1 MDLSSCLYKIRDQL
15 DSYELASLKFLSL
28 DHIPQRKLEPIQDTL
43 MFFQRLQE
51 KKMLEEGNL
60 SFLKEL
66 LFRIHRLDLLNS
78 LLATNKK
85 EMEDELKIPGR
96 AQISAYRVML
106 FQISEDVSQDGLKTF
121 KFFLSKEI
129 PKCKLEDNMSLL
141 DIFTEMEKRMILGEK
156 NLDTLKKICDQIDKN
171 LLVKIH
177 DYEDSSGGRRMTLE
191 TLGTYTNGEQTYGVL
206 AMLDCP
212 GEQDSK
218 EQISGEVY
226 QMKSKPRG
234 YCLIFN
240 NHDFSM
246 ARKKIPKHRNMKD
259 RKGTEVDAEALNTTF
274 TRLHFEVIRYNDSTA
289 KEICDALE
297 YYQNIDHIGR
307 DCFVCCILSHGDK
320 GIIYG
325 TDGQEARIYDLTSY
339 FIGSKCPSLV
349 GKPKVF
355 FIQACQGDKY
365 HKGVPVETDSE
376 QQEAY
381 LEMDSLSPK
390 RYVPDEAD
398 FLLGMATV
406 NNYVSFRNLLEGTW
420 YIQSLC
426 KSLEE
431 RCPLGE
437 DILTILTKV
446 NYQVSKK
453 DAGEKKEKQM
463 PQPTFTL
470 TKKLLFP
477 LD

>member
-1 MDLSSCLYKIRDQL
+1 MDLPSCLYKIRDQL

-28 DHIPQRKLEPIQDTL
+28 DYIPQRKLEPIQDTL

-51 KKMLEEGNL
+51 NKMLEEGNL

-78 LLATNKK
+78 LLATSKK
-85 EMEDELKIPGR
+85 EMEEELKIPGR

-106 FQISEDVSQDGLKTF
+106 FQISEDVSQEGLKIF
-121 KFFLSKEI
+121 KFFLRKEI
-129 PKCKLEDNMSLL
+129 SKCKLEDNMSLL
-141 DIFTEMEKRMILGEK
+141 DIFIEMEKRMILGEK
-156 NLDTLKKICDQIDKN
+156 NLDTLKKICDPIDKN

-177 DYEDSSGGRRMTLE
+177 DYEDSSGGRRMTPE
-191 TLGTYTNGEQTYGVL
+191 TPGTYTNGEQTYGML

-212 GEQDSK
+212 REQYSK

-240 NHDFSM
+240 NHDFSV

-289 KEICDALE
+289 KEICDALK
-297 YYQNIDHIGR
+297 YYQSIDHIGR

-325 TDGQEARIYDLTSY
+325 TDGQEACIYDLTSY
-339 FIGSKCPSLV
+339 FTGSKCPSLA

-365 HKGVPVETDSE
+365 QKGVPVAIDSE

-406 NNYVSFRNLLEGTW
+406 NNYVSYRNLLEGTW

-446 NYQVSKK
+446 NYQVSIK

>member
-177 DYEDSSGGRRMTLE
+177 DYEDSSGG
-191 TLGTYTNGEQTYGVL
+191 EQTYGVL

-218 EQISGEVY
+218 EQQEHGHICSKLLHRGQSMSKTTRNHNAMGRIIRKSNDSNKRTSTSPQNNQKPISVAEMRDEDIEEMPEKEFKKILRKLFRANEKHWKEFKEFQNHVAAEIK
-226 QMKSKPRG
+226 QMNNGILNIEHKVESLINRKNLVEDRISEMEDDQNENKHPIIQLEKNPNKANRTIQEIGLPKRVERETGSQQVLNEIIQENFQNTRNMNPPEIQEGQRAPYRFDPKRSSPSHVVLKLPYSKYKERNLTCTKHRQAHRDKPIRMTA
-234 YCLIFN
+234 
-240 NHDFSM
+240 DFSEETLQ
-246 ARKKIPKHRNMKD
+246 ARR
-259 RKGTEVDAEALNTTF
+259 E
-274 TRLHFEVIRYNDSTA
+274 
-289 KEICDALE
+289 
-297 YYQNIDHIGR
+297 
-307 DCFVCCILSHGDK
+307 
-320 GIIYG
+320 
-325 TDGQEARIYDLTSY
+325 
-339 FIGSKCPSLV
+339 
-349 GKPKVF
+349 
-355 FIQACQGDKY
+355 
-365 HKGVPVETDSE
+365 
-376 QQEAY
+376 
-381 LEMDSLSPK
+381 
-390 RYVPDEAD
+390 
-398 FLLGMATV
+398 
-406 NNYVSFRNLLEGTW
+406 
-420 YIQSLC
+420 
-426 KSLEE
+426 
-431 RCPLGE
+431 
-437 DILTILTKV
+437 
-446 NYQVSKK
+446 
-453 DAGEKKEKQM
+453 
-463 PQPTFTL
+463 
-470 TKKLLFP
+470 
-477 LD
+477 